1 MCAME
6 FGYLKEAKK
15 DFISEENILKL
26 GLLWMTLL
34 GLWEEEITQKIK
46 QYCSKSMHM

>member
-1 MCAME
+1 MFFEA
-6 FGYLKEAKK
+6 FVFKGFDIFLKEVKK

-46 QYCSKSMHM
+46 QYC